1 MLIERLLASIT
12 FHYDEARLEYLQK
25 VCLQIP
31 SLGFDYKVLIVTNAK
46 DDSAHQKIRDQLG
59 HCSNFEIV
67 SYPVMGH
74 PFFLTWGHLPMFKR
88 YHESDPSYSHFMYLE
103 DDIQVTAR
111 NVNYWL
117 RGRHELANYRLYP
130 SFVRYEINYTNDNW
144 VATDITKPLKLK
156 TLPKISVTPEYIF
169 INSPQPYQGM
179 YIMDRPMMYEY
190 FNSVACSPD
199 FGDWGIRE
207 KATQG
212 LTFLNVP
219 KSFLSRNLIGYNLSQ
234 KAIDPDAL
242 IEHLPGNYANNPE
255 SQFGKLHL
263 ENLITS

>member
-1 MLIERLLASIT
+1 MLIERLLAAIT
-12 FHYDEARLEYLQK
+12 FHYDEARLGYLKK

-31 SLGFDYKVLIVTNAK
+31 LLGFDYKVLVVTNAK
-46 DDSAHQKIRDQLG
+46 DESAHQKIRDQLG
-59 HCSNFEIV
+59 HFSNFQIV

-74 PFFLTWGHLPMFKR
+74 PFFLTWGHLPMFKC

-117 RGRHELANYRLYP
+117 RGRHELNKYRLYP
-130 SFVRYEINYTNDNW
+130 SFVRYEINHINDNW

-156 TLPKISVTPEYIF
+156 ALPKISITPEYLF

-179 YIMDRPMMYEY
+179 YLMDREMMLEY
-190 FNSVACSPD
+190 FKSPAYSPD
-199 FGDWGIRE
+199 YGGWGIRE

-212 LTFLNVP
+212 LSFVNVP
-219 KSFLSRNLIGYNLSQ
+219 KSFLSRNLIGFNLSQ
-234 KAIDPDAL
+234 KVIDPDAL
-242 IEHLPGNYANNPE
+242 IQHLPGNYANDPD
-255 SQFGKLHL
+255 STFGKLPIDML
-263 ENLITS
+263 VTF